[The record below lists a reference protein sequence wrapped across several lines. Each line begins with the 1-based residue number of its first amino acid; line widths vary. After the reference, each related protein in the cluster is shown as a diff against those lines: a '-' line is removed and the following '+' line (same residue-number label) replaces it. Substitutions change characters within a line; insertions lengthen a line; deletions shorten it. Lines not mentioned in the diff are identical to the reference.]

1 MTMEHKEKIDLF
13 AFGRRLTDCK
23 CCILG
28 VYKEQH
34 CYECHEFHMRY
45 AEKVL
50 DPIREATTGRILRTL
65 LSCVKDGGRRRY
77 GYQLLGNL

>member
-1 MTMEHKEKIDLF
+1 MTTEHKEKIDLF
-13 AFGRRLTDCK
+13 AFDRRLTDCR

-50 DPIREATTGRILRTL
+50 DLIREGDDR
-65 LSCVKDGGRRRY
+65 
-77 GYQLLGNL
+77 